1 MERMARILAVALLG
15 ALTLTLAMLLA
26 ALPSA
31 PGASVSHISRADA
44 PPPKQD
50 VPARCRVAADAD
62 RECAAAWEAK
72 RRRFFDQQDETK

>member
-1 MERMARILAVALLG
+1 MARILAVALLG

-31 PGASVSHISRADA
+31 PGASVPHISRVDA
-44 PPPKQD
+44 PPPEQD
-50 VPARCRVAADAD
+50 VPARCRVAADAADAD

-72 RRRFFDQQDETK
+72 RRRFFGQQDETK